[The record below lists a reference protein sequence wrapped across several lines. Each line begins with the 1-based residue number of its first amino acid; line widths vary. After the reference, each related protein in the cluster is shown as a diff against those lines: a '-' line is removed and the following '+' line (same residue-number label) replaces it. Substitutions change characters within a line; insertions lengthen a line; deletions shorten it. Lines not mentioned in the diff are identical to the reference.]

1 MSLKK
6 INPIKTKSWIKL
18 KAHFNEIENKEIKDL
33 LSIRSNP
40 SCFSLEWNDFNIDI
54 SKNRID
60 NTTLNLLLDLAKEC
74 GLEDAISKQFK
85 GDIINDTEKRA
96 VLHTA
101 VRTDGNEKINVDGLD
116 VVPSI
121 LETRSKIKS
130 FTNDVMSGNLKG
142 DTGKPFTDV
151 VNIGIGGSDLG
162 PVMVV
167 EALKHY
173 SSRLK
178 PHFVSNVDGDH
189 VLEIIKDLNP
199 ETTLF
204 IIVSK
209 TFTTQE
215 TISNANTIRDW
226 LVSKL
231 NVSAVSKHFAAVST
245 NLTEIKKFGIN
256 PKMVFSMNDWVGGRF
271 SLWSSV
277 GLSISLA
284 VGYENFS
291 KLLEYH
297 IGNCLGGCEGHQKE
311 KDYNIYISNIR
322 DFLKGN
328 LSSSINYFKNEMEIA
343 SDSLKFEKAQK
354 AKEKIELLENYQSKS
369 TVVSSKLNN
378 IDVFSIIS
386 DSSHAYVNH
395 LQVAFGRIV
404 RFHNVEIKKKLDET
418 DKELLLMTLVNLR
431 DKFSSKNNTIISNI
445 EFDKILNLKFIYP
458 KAGDNKKLLD
468 LSVRNATQFKIE
480 KLKQVQIVDPERH
493 TNRILNQMK
502 IDLRL
507 NEIPI
512 HIECFDNSNIQGSNP
527 VASCI
532 VFKNSKPSKKDYRH
546 FNIKTVEGPDDYA
559 SMEEVVYRRYKRMVD
574 EKSVLPSLII
584 IDGGKGQLSSS
595 IKALKKLN
603 LENTIAILGIAKR
616 LEEIFYPNDPI
627 PLYLNKKSETL
638 KVIQQMRNEAHRFA
652 ITFHRNKRSKQ
663 ALTSSFDGIPG
674 IGEKTKTTLLKRFKS
689 LKKIKETSLDLLINE
704 VGESKAKK
712 IKEFLN
718 SMK

>member
-1 MSLKK
+1 MISPSLKIKLSTMPLEPGVYQFFNKEDK
-6 INPIKTKSWIKL
+6 IIYIGKAKNLKKRVASYFQKNVGSRKTKNLVKNI
-18 KAHFNEIENKEIKDL
+18 HEIKHIVVSTESDA
-33 LSIRSNP
+33 
-40 SCFSLEWNDFNIDI
+40 
-54 SKNRID
+54 
-60 NTTLNLLLDLAKEC
+60 LLLENSLIKKYQPKYNILLRDDKTYPWIVIKKEAFPRV
-74 GLEDAISKQFK
+74 L
-85 GDIINDTEKRA
+85 TTRRVEKDGSEYFGPF
-96 VLHTA
+96 TNYKT
-101 VRTDGNEKINVDGLD
+101 VRTIMG
-116 VVPSI
+116 
-121 LETRSKIKS
+121 
-130 FTNDVMSGNLKG
+130 
-142 DTGKPFTDV
+142 
-151 VNIGIGGSDLG
+151 
-162 PVMVV
+162 
-167 EALKHY
+167 
-173 SSRLK
+173 
-178 PHFVSNVDGDH
+178 
-189 VLEIIKDLNP
+189 
-199 ETTLF
+199 
-204 IIVSK
+204 
-209 TFTTQE
+209 
-215 TISNANTIRDW
+215 
-226 LVSKL
+226 
-231 NVSAVSKHFAAVST
+231 
-245 NLTEIKKFGIN
+245 
-256 PKMVFSMNDWVGGRF
+256 VFSTLY
-271 SLWSSV
+271 SLRTCHYDLKEKNIV
-277 GLSISLA
+277 EKKYK
-284 VGYENFS
+284 VC
-291 KLLEYH
+291 LEYH

-311 KDYNIYISNIR
+311 EDYDVYISNIR

-328 LSSSINYFKNEMEIA
+328 LSSSLNYFKNEMKTA
-343 SDSLKFEKAQK
+343 SDCLQFEKAQS

-404 RFHNVEIKKKLDET
+404 RFHNVEIKKKLEET
-418 DKELLLMTLVNLR
+418 DRKLLLMTLVNLR
-431 DKFSSKNNTIISNI
+431 DKFNSKNNIVISNI
-445 EFDKILNLKFIYP
+445 KFDKILDLKFIFP

-502 IDLRL
+502 TDLRL
-507 NEIPI
+507 NKMPV

-559 SMEEVVYRRYKRMVD
+559 SMEEVVYRRYRRMLD
-574 EKSVLPSLII
+574 EKLSLPSLII

-638 KVIQQMRNEAHRFA
+638 KIIQQMRNEAHRFA
-652 ITFHRNKRSKQ
+652 INFHRNKRSKQ

-674 IGEKTKTTLLKRFKS
+674 IGEKTKTALLKRFKS
-689 LKKIKETSLDLLINE
+689 LKNIKETSLELLISE

-712 IKEFLN
+712 LKDFLN
-718 SMK
+718 SMS

>member
-1 MSLKK
+1 MPSE
-6 INPIKTKSWIKL
+6 PGVYQ
-18 KAHFNEIENKEIKDL
+18 FFNKEDKIIYIGKAKNLVKNIHEIKHIVVSTESDA
-33 LSIRSNP
+33 
-40 SCFSLEWNDFNIDI
+40 
-54 SKNRID
+54 
-60 NTTLNLLLDLAKEC
+60 LLLENSLIKKYQPKYNILLRDDKTYPWIVIKKEAFPRV
-74 GLEDAISKQFK
+74 L
-85 GDIINDTEKRA
+85 TTRRVEKDGSEYFGPF
-96 VLHTA
+96 TNYKT
-101 VRTDGNEKINVDGLD
+101 VRTIMG
-116 VVPSI
+116 
-121 LETRSKIKS
+121 
-130 FTNDVMSGNLKG
+130 
-142 DTGKPFTDV
+142 
-151 VNIGIGGSDLG
+151 
-162 PVMVV
+162 
-167 EALKHY
+167 
-173 SSRLK
+173 
-178 PHFVSNVDGDH
+178 
-189 VLEIIKDLNP
+189 
-199 ETTLF
+199 
-204 IIVSK
+204 
-209 TFTTQE
+209 
-215 TISNANTIRDW
+215 
-226 LVSKL
+226 
-231 NVSAVSKHFAAVST
+231 
-245 NLTEIKKFGIN
+245 
-256 PKMVFSMNDWVGGRF
+256 VFSTLY
-271 SLWSSV
+271 SLRTCHYDLKEKNIV
-277 GLSISLA
+277 EKKYK
-284 VGYENFS
+284 VC
-291 KLLEYH
+291 LEYH

-311 KDYNIYISNIR
+311 EDYDVYISNIR

-328 LSSSINYFKNEMEIA
+328 LSSSLNYFKNEMKTA
-343 SDSLKFEKAQK
+343 SDCLQFEKAQS

-404 RFHNVEIKKKLDET
+404 RFHNVEIKKKLEET
-418 DKELLLMTLVNLR
+418 DRKLLLMTLVNLR
-431 DKFSSKNNTIISNI
+431 DKFNSKNNTVISNI
-445 EFDKILNLKFIYP
+445 KFDKILDLKFIFP

-502 IDLRL
+502 TDLRL
-507 NEIPI
+507 NKMPV

-559 SMEEVVYRRYKRMVD
+559 SMEEVVYRRYRRMLD
-574 EKSVLPSLII
+574 EKLSLPSLII

-652 ITFHRNKRSKQ
+652 INFHRNKRSKQ

-674 IGEKTKTTLLKRFKS
+674 IGEKTKTALLKRFKS
-689 LKKIKETSLDLLINE
+689 LKNIKETSLELLISE

-712 IKEFLN
+712 LKDFLN
-718 SMK
+718 SMS

>member
-1 MSLKK
+1 MPSEPGVYQFFNKEDKIIYIGKAKNLKK
-6 INPIKTKSWIKL
+6 RIASYFQKNIGSRKTKNLIKNIHEIKHIIVSSESDALLLENSLIKKYQPKYNILLRDDKTYPWIVIKKESFPRVL
-18 KAHFNEIENKEIKDL
+18 TTRRVEKDGSEYFGPFTNYKTVRTIMDIFSNLYSLRTCHYDLRQKNIIENKYKV
-33 LSIRSNP
+33 
-40 SCFSLEWNDFNIDI
+40 C
-54 SKNRID
+54 
-60 NTTLNLLLDLAKEC
+60 
-74 GLEDAISKQFK
+74 
-85 GDIINDTEKRA
+85 
-96 VLHTA
+96 
-101 VRTDGNEKINVDGLD
+101 
-116 VVPSI
+116 
-121 LETRSKIKS
+121 
-130 FTNDVMSGNLKG
+130 
-142 DTGKPFTDV
+142 
-151 VNIGIGGSDLG
+151 
-162 PVMVV
+162 
-167 EALKHY
+167 
-173 SSRLK
+173 
-178 PHFVSNVDGDH
+178 
-189 VLEIIKDLNP
+189 
-199 ETTLF
+199 
-204 IIVSK
+204 
-209 TFTTQE
+209 
-215 TISNANTIRDW
+215 
-226 LVSKL
+226 
-231 NVSAVSKHFAAVST
+231 
-245 NLTEIKKFGIN
+245 
-256 PKMVFSMNDWVGGRF
+256 
-271 SLWSSV
+271 
-277 GLSISLA
+277 
-284 VGYENFS
+284 
-291 KLLEYH
+291 LEYH

-311 KDYNIYISNIR
+311 VDYNIYISNIR

-328 LSSSINYFKNEMEIA
+328 LSSSINYFKNEMKTA
-343 SDSLKFEKAQK
+343 SGSLHFEKAQK
-354 AKEKIELLENYQSKS
+354 AKEKIELLENYQAKS
-369 TVVSSKLNN
+369 TVVNSKLNN

-404 RFHNVEIKKKLDET
+404 RFHNVEIKKKLEET

-431 DKFSSKNNTIISNI
+431 EKFSSKNNTVISNI
-445 EFDKILNLKFIYP
+445 KFDKILDLKFISP

-507 NEIPI
+507 NEIPK

-559 SMEEVVYRRYKRMVD
+559 SMEEVVFRRYKRMLD

-595 IKALKKLN
+595 IKALKKLK

-616 LEEIFYPNDPI
+616 LEEIFYPNDSI

-674 IGEKTKTTLLKRFKS
+674 IGEKTKIALLKRFKS
-689 LKKIKETSLDLLINE
+689 LKKIKETSLELLISE

-712 IKEFLN
+712 LKEFLN

>member
-1 MSLKK
+1 MPSEPGVYQFFNKEDKIIYIGKAKNLKK
-6 INPIKTKSWIKL
+6 RVASYFQKNVGSRKTKNLVKNI
-18 KAHFNEIENKEIKDL
+18 HEIKHIVVSTESDA
-33 LSIRSNP
+33 
-40 SCFSLEWNDFNIDI
+40 
-54 SKNRID
+54 
-60 NTTLNLLLDLAKEC
+60 LLLENSLIKKYQPKYNILLRDDKTYPWIVIKKEAFPRV
-74 GLEDAISKQFK
+74 L
-85 GDIINDTEKRA
+85 TTRRVEKDGSEYFGPF
-96 VLHTA
+96 TNYKT
-101 VRTDGNEKINVDGLD
+101 VRTIMG
-116 VVPSI
+116 
-121 LETRSKIKS
+121 
-130 FTNDVMSGNLKG
+130 
-142 DTGKPFTDV
+142 
-151 VNIGIGGSDLG
+151 
-162 PVMVV
+162 
-167 EALKHY
+167 
-173 SSRLK
+173 
-178 PHFVSNVDGDH
+178 
-189 VLEIIKDLNP
+189 
-199 ETTLF
+199 
-204 IIVSK
+204 
-209 TFTTQE
+209 
-215 TISNANTIRDW
+215 
-226 LVSKL
+226 
-231 NVSAVSKHFAAVST
+231 
-245 NLTEIKKFGIN
+245 
-256 PKMVFSMNDWVGGRF
+256 VFSTLY
-271 SLWSSV
+271 SLRTCHYDLKEKNIV
-277 GLSISLA
+277 EKKYK
-284 VGYENFS
+284 VC
-291 KLLEYH
+291 LEYH

-311 KDYNIYISNIR
+311 EDYDVYISNIR

-328 LSSSINYFKNEMEIA
+328 LSSSLNYFKNEMKTA
-343 SDSLKFEKAQK
+343 SDCLQFEKAQS

-404 RFHNVEIKKKLDET
+404 RFHNVEIKKKLEET
-418 DKELLLMTLVNLR
+418 DRKLLLMTLVNLR
-431 DKFSSKNNTIISNI
+431 DKFNSKNNIVISNI
-445 EFDKILNLKFIYP
+445 KFDKILDLKFIFP

-502 IDLRL
+502 TDLRL
-507 NEIPI
+507 NKMPV

-546 FNIKTVEGPDDYA
+546 YNIKTVEGPDDYA
-559 SMEEVVYRRYKRMVD
+559 SMEEVVYRRYRRMLD
-574 EKSVLPSLII
+574 EKLSLPSLII

-652 ITFHRNKRSKQ
+652 INFHRNKRSKQ

-674 IGEKTKTTLLKRFKS
+674 IGEKTKTALLKRFKS
-689 LKKIKETSLDLLINE
+689 LKNIKETSLELLISE

-712 IKEFLN
+712 LKDFLN
-718 SMK
+718 SMS

>member
-1 MSLKK
+1 MISPSLKIELSTMPSEPGVYQFFNKEDK
-6 INPIKTKSWIKL
+6 IIYIGKAKNLKKRVASYFQKNVGSRKTKNLVKNI
-18 KAHFNEIENKEIKDL
+18 HEIKHIVVSTESDA
-33 LSIRSNP
+33 
-40 SCFSLEWNDFNIDI
+40 
-54 SKNRID
+54 
-60 NTTLNLLLDLAKEC
+60 LLLENSLIKKYQPKYNILLRDDKTYPWIVIKKEAFPRV
-74 GLEDAISKQFK
+74 L
-85 GDIINDTEKRA
+85 TTRRVEKDGSEYFGPF
-96 VLHTA
+96 TNYKT
-101 VRTDGNEKINVDGLD
+101 VRTIMG
-116 VVPSI
+116 
-121 LETRSKIKS
+121 
-130 FTNDVMSGNLKG
+130 
-142 DTGKPFTDV
+142 
-151 VNIGIGGSDLG
+151 
-162 PVMVV
+162 
-167 EALKHY
+167 
-173 SSRLK
+173 
-178 PHFVSNVDGDH
+178 
-189 VLEIIKDLNP
+189 
-199 ETTLF
+199 
-204 IIVSK
+204 
-209 TFTTQE
+209 
-215 TISNANTIRDW
+215 
-226 LVSKL
+226 
-231 NVSAVSKHFAAVST
+231 
-245 NLTEIKKFGIN
+245 
-256 PKMVFSMNDWVGGRF
+256 VFSTLY
-271 SLWSSV
+271 SLRTCHYDLKEKNIV
-277 GLSISLA
+277 EKKYK
-284 VGYENFS
+284 VC
-291 KLLEYH
+291 LEYH

-311 KDYNIYISNIR
+311 EDYDVYISNIR

-328 LSSSINYFKNEMEIA
+328 LSSSLNYFKNEMKTA
-343 SDSLKFEKAQK
+343 SDCLQFEKAQS

-404 RFHNVEIKKKLDET
+404 RFHNVEIKKKLEET
-418 DKELLLMTLVNLR
+418 DRKLLLMTLVNLR
-431 DKFSSKNNTIISNI
+431 DKFNSKNNIVISNI
-445 EFDKILNLKFIYP
+445 KFDKILDLKFIFP

-502 IDLRL
+502 TDLRL
-507 NEIPI
+507 NKMPV

-559 SMEEVVYRRYKRMVD
+559 SMEEVVYRRYRRMLD
-574 EKSVLPSLII
+574 EKLSLPSLII

-652 ITFHRNKRSKQ
+652 INFHRNKRSKQ

-674 IGEKTKTTLLKRFKS
+674 IGEKTKTALLKRFKS
-689 LKKIKETSLDLLINE
+689 LKNIKETSLELLISE

-712 IKEFLN
+712 LKDFLN
-718 SMK
+718 SMS

>member
-1 MSLKK
+1 MPSEPGVYQFFNKEDKIIYIGKAKNLKK
-6 INPIKTKSWIKL
+6 RVASYFQKNVGSRKTKNLVKNI
-18 KAHFNEIENKEIKDL
+18 HEIKHIVVSTESDA
-33 LSIRSNP
+33 
-40 SCFSLEWNDFNIDI
+40 
-54 SKNRID
+54 
-60 NTTLNLLLDLAKEC
+60 LLLENSLIKKYQPKYNILLRDDKTYPWIVIKKEAFPRV
-74 GLEDAISKQFK
+74 L
-85 GDIINDTEKRA
+85 TTRRVEKDGSEYFGPF
-96 VLHTA
+96 TNYKT
-101 VRTDGNEKINVDGLD
+101 VRTIMG
-116 VVPSI
+116 
-121 LETRSKIKS
+121 
-130 FTNDVMSGNLKG
+130 
-142 DTGKPFTDV
+142 
-151 VNIGIGGSDLG
+151 
-162 PVMVV
+162 
-167 EALKHY
+167 
-173 SSRLK
+173 
-178 PHFVSNVDGDH
+178 
-189 VLEIIKDLNP
+189 
-199 ETTLF
+199 
-204 IIVSK
+204 
-209 TFTTQE
+209 
-215 TISNANTIRDW
+215 
-226 LVSKL
+226 
-231 NVSAVSKHFAAVST
+231 
-245 NLTEIKKFGIN
+245 
-256 PKMVFSMNDWVGGRF
+256 VFSTLY
-271 SLWSSV
+271 SLRTCHYDLKEKNIV
-277 GLSISLA
+277 EKKYK
-284 VGYENFS
+284 VC
-291 KLLEYH
+291 LEYH

-311 KDYNIYISNIR
+311 EDYDVYISNIR

-328 LSSSINYFKNEMEIA
+328 LSSSLNYFKNEMKTA
-343 SDSLKFEKAQK
+343 SDCLQFEKAQS

-404 RFHNVEIKKKLDET
+404 RFHNVEIKKKLEET
-418 DKELLLMTLVNLR
+418 DKKLLLMTLVNLR
-431 DKFSSKNNTIISNI
+431 DKFNSKNNTVISNI
-445 EFDKILNLKFIYP
+445 KFDKILDLKFILP

-507 NEIPI
+507 NKIPV

-559 SMEEVVYRRYKRMVD
+559 SMEEVVYRRYRRMLD
-574 EKSVLPSLII
+574 EKLSLPSLII

-652 ITFHRNKRSKQ
+652 INFHRNKRSKQ

-674 IGEKTKTTLLKRFKS
+674 IGEKTKTALLKRFKS
-689 LKKIKETSLDLLINE
+689 LKNIKETSLELLISE

-712 IKEFLN
+712 LKDFLN
-718 SMK
+718 SMS

>member
-1 MSLKK
+1 MPSEPGVYQFFNKEDKIIYIGKAKNLKK
-6 INPIKTKSWIKL
+6 RVASYFQKNIGSRKTKNLVKNI
-18 KAHFNEIENKEIKDL
+18 HEIKHIVVSTESDA
-33 LSIRSNP
+33 
-40 SCFSLEWNDFNIDI
+40 
-54 SKNRID
+54 
-60 NTTLNLLLDLAKEC
+60 LLLENSLIKKYQPKYNILLRDDKTYPWIVIKKEAFPRV
-74 GLEDAISKQFK
+74 L
-85 GDIINDTEKRA
+85 TTRRVEKDGSEYFGPF
-96 VLHTA
+96 TNYKT
-101 VRTDGNEKINVDGLD
+101 VRTIMG
-116 VVPSI
+116 
-121 LETRSKIKS
+121 
-130 FTNDVMSGNLKG
+130 
-142 DTGKPFTDV
+142 
-151 VNIGIGGSDLG
+151 
-162 PVMVV
+162 
-167 EALKHY
+167 
-173 SSRLK
+173 
-178 PHFVSNVDGDH
+178 
-189 VLEIIKDLNP
+189 
-199 ETTLF
+199 
-204 IIVSK
+204 
-209 TFTTQE
+209 
-215 TISNANTIRDW
+215 
-226 LVSKL
+226 
-231 NVSAVSKHFAAVST
+231 
-245 NLTEIKKFGIN
+245 
-256 PKMVFSMNDWVGGRF
+256 VFSTLY
-271 SLWSSV
+271 SLRTCHYDLKEKNIV
-277 GLSISLA
+277 EKKYK
-284 VGYENFS
+284 VC
-291 KLLEYH
+291 LEYH

-311 KDYNIYISNIR
+311 EDYDVYISNIR

-328 LSSSINYFKNEMEIA
+328 LSSSLNYFKNEMKTA
-343 SDSLKFEKAQK
+343 SDCLQFEKAQS

-404 RFHNVEIKKKLDET
+404 RFHNVEIKKKLEET
-418 DKELLLMTLVNLR
+418 DRKLLLMTLVNLR
-431 DKFSSKNNTIISNI
+431 DKFNSKNNIVISNI
-445 EFDKILNLKFIYP
+445 KFDKILDLKFIFP

-502 IDLRL
+502 TDLRL
-507 NEIPI
+507 NKIPV

-559 SMEEVVYRRYKRMVD
+559 SMEEVVYRRYRRMLD
-574 EKSVLPSLII
+574 EKLSLPSLII

-652 ITFHRNKRSKQ
+652 INFHRNKRSKQ

-674 IGEKTKTTLLKRFKS
+674 IGEKTKTALLKRFKS
-689 LKKIKETSLDLLINE
+689 LKNIKETSLELLISE

-712 IKEFLN
+712 LKDFLN
-718 SMK
+718 SMS

>member
-1 MSLKK
+1 MPSEPGVYQFFNKEDKIIYIGKAKNLKK
-6 INPIKTKSWIKL
+6 RIASYFQKNIGSRKTKNLVKNIHEIKHIIVSSESDALLLENSLIKKYQPKYNILLRDDKTYPWIVIKKESFPRVL
-18 KAHFNEIENKEIKDL
+18 TTRRVEKDGSEYFGPFTNYKTVRTIMDIFSNLYSLRTCHYDLRQKNIIENKYKV
-33 LSIRSNP
+33 
-40 SCFSLEWNDFNIDI
+40 C
-54 SKNRID
+54 
-60 NTTLNLLLDLAKEC
+60 
-74 GLEDAISKQFK
+74 
-85 GDIINDTEKRA
+85 
-96 VLHTA
+96 
-101 VRTDGNEKINVDGLD
+101 
-116 VVPSI
+116 
-121 LETRSKIKS
+121 
-130 FTNDVMSGNLKG
+130 
-142 DTGKPFTDV
+142 
-151 VNIGIGGSDLG
+151 
-162 PVMVV
+162 
-167 EALKHY
+167 
-173 SSRLK
+173 
-178 PHFVSNVDGDH
+178 
-189 VLEIIKDLNP
+189 
-199 ETTLF
+199 
-204 IIVSK
+204 
-209 TFTTQE
+209 
-215 TISNANTIRDW
+215 
-226 LVSKL
+226 
-231 NVSAVSKHFAAVST
+231 
-245 NLTEIKKFGIN
+245 
-256 PKMVFSMNDWVGGRF
+256 
-271 SLWSSV
+271 
-277 GLSISLA
+277 
-284 VGYENFS
+284 
-291 KLLEYH
+291 LEYH

-311 KDYNIYISNIR
+311 VDYNIYISNIR

-328 LSSSINYFKNEMEIA
+328 LSSSINYFKNEMKTA
-343 SDSLKFEKAQK
+343 SGSLQFEKAQK
-354 AKEKIELLENYQSKS
+354 AKEKIELLENYQAKS
-369 TVVSSKLNN
+369 TVVNSKLNN

-404 RFHNVEIKKKLDET
+404 RFHNVEIKKKLEET

-431 DKFSSKNNTIISNI
+431 EKFSSKNNTVISNI
-445 EFDKILNLKFIYP
+445 KFDKILDLKFISP

-507 NEIPI
+507 NEIPK

-559 SMEEVVYRRYKRMVD
+559 SMEEVVFRRYKRMLD

-595 IKALKKLN
+595 IKALKKLK

-616 LEEIFYPNDPI
+616 LEEIFYPNDSI

-674 IGEKTKTTLLKRFKS
+674 IGEKTKIALLKRFKS
-689 LKKIKETSLDLLINE
+689 LKKIKETSLELLISE

-712 IKEFLN
+712 LKEFLN

>member
-1 MSLKK
+1 VISTSLKIELSTMPSEPGVYQFFNKEDK
-6 INPIKTKSWIKL
+6 IIYIGKAKNLKKRVASYFQKNVGSRKTKNLVKNI
-18 KAHFNEIENKEIKDL
+18 HEIKHIVVSTESDA
-33 LSIRSNP
+33 
-40 SCFSLEWNDFNIDI
+40 
-54 SKNRID
+54 
-60 NTTLNLLLDLAKEC
+60 LLLENSLIKKYQPKYNILLRDDKTYPWIVIKKEAFPRV
-74 GLEDAISKQFK
+74 L
-85 GDIINDTEKRA
+85 TTRRVEKDGSEYFGPF
-96 VLHTA
+96 TNYKT
-101 VRTDGNEKINVDGLD
+101 VRTIMG
-116 VVPSI
+116 
-121 LETRSKIKS
+121 
-130 FTNDVMSGNLKG
+130 
-142 DTGKPFTDV
+142 
-151 VNIGIGGSDLG
+151 
-162 PVMVV
+162 
-167 EALKHY
+167 
-173 SSRLK
+173 
-178 PHFVSNVDGDH
+178 
-189 VLEIIKDLNP
+189 
-199 ETTLF
+199 
-204 IIVSK
+204 
-209 TFTTQE
+209 
-215 TISNANTIRDW
+215 
-226 LVSKL
+226 
-231 NVSAVSKHFAAVST
+231 
-245 NLTEIKKFGIN
+245 
-256 PKMVFSMNDWVGGRF
+256 VFSTLYFLRTCHYDLKEKNIVEKKYK
-271 SLWSSV
+271 V
-277 GLSISLA
+277 C
-284 VGYENFS
+284 
-291 KLLEYH
+291 LEYH

-311 KDYNIYISNIR
+311 EDYDVYISNIR

-328 LSSSINYFKNEMEIA
+328 LSSSLNYFKNEMKTA
-343 SDSLKFEKAQK
+343 SDCLQFEKAQS

-404 RFHNVEIKKKLDET
+404 RFHNVEIKKKLEET
-418 DKELLLMTLVNLR
+418 DRKLLLMTLVNLR
-431 DKFSSKNNTIISNI
+431 DKFNSKNNIVISNI
-445 EFDKILNLKFIYP
+445 KFDKILDLKFIFP

-502 IDLRL
+502 TDLRL
-507 NEIPI
+507 NKMPV

-559 SMEEVVYRRYKRMVD
+559 SMEEVVYRRYRRMLD
-574 EKSVLPSLII
+574 EKLSLPSLII

-652 ITFHRNKRSKQ
+652 INFHRNKRSKQ

-674 IGEKTKTTLLKRFKS
+674 IGEKTKTALLKRFKS
-689 LKKIKETSLDLLINE
+689 LKNIKETSLELLISE

-712 IKEFLN
+712 LKDFLN
-718 SMK
+718 SMS